1 VSAKVQ
7 WMREAWWVITHHEGR
22 RFKKR
27 VGTGAAKKR
36 EAEEIARK
44 INASLAL
51 GTFRPNAPAEKPL
64 PCDQALRQWH
74 AAYAPT
80 FKPSYETETARI
92 IRHRLVPF
100 FGSRDLRELREPD
113 LLEFVR
119 VKLDAGRAPKTIR
132 NALAVLRRVLY
143 LLERDGLVARN
154 PAARIGELM
163 RRVDRRV
170 GTETNLVDSWT
181 PEEVEILLG
190 VAQEHEPRFH
200 PALAVLFYTGV
211 RRGELLGMK
220 WEDVDFERRRLHVR
234 RAFVRGRITLPKS
247 GRGRHVA
254 MASALGS
261 LLLDVLAL
269 RRREALALG
278 WAETPEWVFPSQTGT
293 PIDQDNFE
301 RSWRRVRRRA
311 QALGVRP
318 LRLHCARHTWASL
331 ALASGKSVRW
341 VADQLGHAD
350 PALTL
355 RVYAHVI
362 PNDEPDLSFLEF
374 GGPRRPQTAP
384 RSDGEKVSERSM
396 PTTTRSETGIGGVS
410 DGART
415 RDLQGHNLAL

>member
-1 VSAKVQ
+1 MSAKVQ
-7 WMREAWWVITHHEGR
+7 WMKEAWWVVTHHAGR
-22 RFKKR
+22 RLKKR

-36 EAEEIARK
+36 EAEEIAKK

-51 GTFRPNAPAEKPL
+51 GTFTPNAPTEKPL
-64 PCDQALRQWH
+64 PCDQALHRWH
-74 AAYAPT
+74 AAYSTT
-80 FKPSYETETARI
+80 FKPSYEAETARI
-92 IRHRLVPF
+92 IRHSLVPF

-113 LLEFVR
+113 LLDFVR
-119 VKLDAGRAPKTIR
+119 VKLDAGLAPKTIR
-132 NALAVLRRVLY
+132 NALSVLRRVLY

-170 GTETNLVDSWT
+170 STETNLVDSWT
-181 PEEVEILLG
+181 LEEAKTLLA
-190 VAQEHEPRFH
+190 VAEEHEPRFH
-200 PALAVLFYTGV
+200 PALAALFYMGV

-220 WEDVDFERRRLHVR
+220 WEDVDFERRRVHVR
-234 RAFVRGRITLPKS
+234 RAYVKGRITTPKS
-247 GRGRHVA
+247 GRGRYVA
-254 MASALGS
+254 MAPALA
-261 LLLDVLAL
+261 LVLLDVLGT

-278 WAETPEWVFPSQTGT
+278 WPETPEWVFPSQTGGL
-293 PIDQDNFE
+293 IDQDNFE

-331 ALASGKSVRW
+331 AVASGKSIPW

-355 RVYAHVI
+355 RVYSHVI
-362 PNDEPDLSFLEF
+362 PNDEPNLSFLDF
-374 GGPRRPQTAP
+374 GGSGRPQTAP
-384 RSDGEKVSERSM
+384 RLDGEIRDECAM
-396 PTTTRSETGIGGVS
+396 PATTRTATRISGVS